1 MISSSP
7 FNQLLRKKAFLTV
20 RIPQF
25 ICSLLGSG
33 KLPLLPYR
41 VYSTDRRD
49 ESRGIEREQCACQGP
64 HHCSWSIQQEIFR
77 SLVEK
82 FTRPFTRRGWL
93 CYSSDSQYID
103 VICHKTPYKT
113 CQLSGNRHFCN
124 VALFPTQNQML
135 KPSAQSLISLVCIR
149 NHFSAVPRLPFLQR
163 C

>member
-1 MISSSP
+1 MESKDY
-7 FNQLLRKKAFLTV
+7 RKEFK
-20 RIPQF
+20 
-25 ICSLLGSG
+25 
-33 KLPLLPYR
+33 
-41 VYSTDRRD
+41 
-49 ESRGIEREQCACQGP
+49 REQCACQGP

-124 VALFPTQNQML
+124 VALCLHT
-135 KPSAQSLISLVCIR
+135 QSLLGCS
-149 NHFSAVPRLPFLQR
+149 STAVPSKMLTSVLPFVDRNNLR
-163 C
+163 FRWVKSEHARFRLSKWNRVRVYSRWIFL